1 MKRRL
6 EAEPRLARRLEYPA
20 GGAKRRTNAAST
32 NGPGLM
38 DRPRRFH
45 LLWKTFAHR
54 SRYIIV
60 ALCPSLFLPLRSEDP
75 SPPPSVAVG
84 RVSPE
89 LIAPRTP
96 AAINLIKSENVP
108 RPTMKLNGRFSSY
121 RFRGKRK
128 ETSRANAEFRDS
140 SIQIWKNRR
149 FCFSDLPFFPFSPL
163 FDMDFVLFPDFD
175 TCFQCNPCWF
185 VSILIDSRIGTEN
198 LTKSK

>member
-108 RPTMKLNGRFSSY
+108 RPTMKLNGFRVIGSAGNERKRVGPMPSLEILLSRFGRIVASAFQIFLSSL
-121 RFRGKRK
+121 F
-128 ETSRANAEFRDS
+128 
-140 SIQIWKNRR
+140 
-149 FCFSDLPFFPFSPL
+149 PL
-163 FDMDFVLFPDFD
+163 F
-175 TCFQCNPCWF
+175 
-185 VSILIDSRIGTEN
+185 SIWILSF
-198 LTKSK
+198 S